1 MTIVP
6 KSVLAEHATAIR
18 QLGKRVV
25 ADVIEIGCRLA
36 DCRDNHLEHG
46 QWLPWLKKEFGWTDR
61 TARNFINVYE
71 QSKLEKFSDLN
82 LPVSSLYLLCAPS
95 TPEEHRKIILE
106 RAGAGEEIKRAEIK
120 RGNEAAK
127 AAKPAKR
134 KKRPPTEDDFQKQM
148 AAKRTTAVVTT
159 PTEPVARH
167 PSAPDEELPLLREFA
182 RFVITF
188 KLIDWAFWQADTPAP
203 EVQPVPLPPAP
214 SPSPSAK
221 PVAAITTRKA
231 DTSAGMDDEIPF

>member
-95 TPEEHRKIILE
+95 TPEEHRKIILK

-120 RGNEAAK
+120 RGIEAAK

-134 KKRPPTEDDFQKQM
+134 AAAAATRRNPAANRSIRLPSVRFLFDRIPRP
-148 AAKRTTAVVTT
+148 RTRSRA
-159 PTEPVARH
+159 H
-167 PSAPDEELPLLREFA
+167 
-182 RFVITF
+182 
-188 KLIDWAFWQADTPAP
+188 
-203 EVQPVPLPPAP
+203 PPADR
-214 SPSPSAK
+214 S
-221 PVAAITTRKA
+221 ITARPRLFGA
-231 DTSAGMDDEIPF
+231 